1 MSQTDDP
8 WNKYQARL
16 QMYSYYGAIS
26 FQVIAIF
33 YAAAIVF
40 ATLPLAALAQH
51 LTPMPQQVDSS
62 RLWSFRLSI
71 VSELSSLTLL
81 VLGMALFC
89 RNQELANSWVR
100 SGLPLCNQKASYLE
114 AGILNIENPTH
125 TPLTGIVY
133 VWLSFILIASYAT
146 FSLLVLSVIGP

>member
-8 WNKYQARL
+8 WNKCQARL

-40 ATLPLAALAQH
+40 ATLPLAALPQH
-51 LTPMPQQVDSS
+51 LTIMSQVDSS

-81 VLGMALFC
+81 VLGMALFY
-89 RNQELANSWVR
+89 RNQGLANRWVR
-100 SGLPLCNQKASYLE
+100 DLG
-114 AGILNIENPTH
+114 AGILNIENPTR

-133 VWLSFILIASYAT
+133 VWLSFLLIASYAA
-146 FSLLVLSVIGP
+146 FSLLVLSIIGP